1 MHLSRNWDRQY
12 RCTIGQPGEQ
22 GVSLGDTTGDS
33 GMPLHI
39 SFSAEK
45 GDKESNNTATVKL
58 WNLGPASIAEIKKHN
73 SVLELRAGYGTNL
86 PLIFAG
92 NINKAS
98 TEQENANMVTTMD
111 VVDGLVAIRDTY
123 TTISFT
129 GKTTGIKII
138 ESVAN
143 SMGISYLVSED
154 AKVILEQKVFAQ
166 GYSSVGAAKTV
177 LQKICNTCGLSWS
190 IQNGVLQIVVTG
202 KTITKRAYVLS
213 AETGLL
219 GIPKEITIESSAKD
233 AQTQG
238 GKKGYEVRYFLNGA
252 IGVDDLVELKSEK
265 VKGFFKVCSIAINGD
280 NFDGE
285 WTCTAQVTE
294 V

>member
-1 MHLSRNWDRQY
+1 MHMSSNWDRQY
-12 RCTIGQPGEQ
+12 RCTIGQPGQ
-22 GVSLGDTTGDS
+22 KGVSLGDTTGDS

-39 SFSAEK
+39 NFSAEK

-58 WNLGPASIAEIKKHN
+58 WNLGPESIAEIKKHN

-92 NINKAS
+92 DINKAS
-98 TEQENANMVTTMD
+98 TEQENANLVTTMD
-111 VVDGLVAIRDTY
+111 VVDGLVSIRDTY
-123 TTISFT
+123 TSISFT
-129 GKTTGIKII
+129 DKTTGIKIV

-154 AKVILEQKVFAQ
+154 ARAILEQKVFSQ

-202 KTITKRAYVLS
+202 KTITRKAYVLS

-238 GKKGYEVRYFLNGA
+238 GRKGYEVRYFLNGA
-252 IGVDDLVELKSEK
+252 IGIDDLVELRSQK

-285 WTCTAQVTE
+285 WTCTAQVME

>member
-1 MHLSRNWDRQY
+1 MSSNWDRQY
-12 RCTIGQPGEQ
+12 RCTIGQPGQ
-22 GVSLGDTTGDS
+22 KGVSLGDTTGDS

-39 SFSAEK
+39 NFSAEK

-58 WNLGPASIAEIKKHN
+58 WNLGPESIAEIKKHN

-92 NINKAS
+92 DINKAS
-98 TEQENANMVTTMD
+98 TEQENANLVTTMD
-111 VVDGLVAIRDTY
+111 VVDGLVSIRDTY
-123 TTISFT
+123 TSISFT
-129 GKTTGIKII
+129 DKTTGIKIV

-154 AKVILEQKVFAQ
+154 ARAILEQKVFSQ

-202 KTITKRAYVLS
+202 KTITRKAYVLS

-252 IGVDDLVELKSEK
+252 IGIDDLVELRSKK

-285 WTCTAQVTE
+285 WTCTAQVME